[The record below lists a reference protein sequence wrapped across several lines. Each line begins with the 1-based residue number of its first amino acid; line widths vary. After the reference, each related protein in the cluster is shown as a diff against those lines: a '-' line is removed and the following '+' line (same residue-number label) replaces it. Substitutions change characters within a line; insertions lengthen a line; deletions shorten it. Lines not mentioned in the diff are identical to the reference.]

1 MARLAKSNFTLSEK
15 NESSDAGWLC
25 VRRRRRRRMD
35 EELLPGLEN
44 NSLATETEETHEV
57 QRTDNQKNT
66 AGKMSKLE
74 YP

>member
-1 MARLAKSNFTLSEK
+1 
-15 NESSDAGWLC
+15 
-25 VRRRRRRRMD
+25 MD

>member
-1 MARLAKSNFTLSEK
+1 
-15 NESSDAGWLC
+15 
-25 VRRRRRRRMD
+25 MD

-44 NSLATETEETHEV
+44 NSLATETKETHEV